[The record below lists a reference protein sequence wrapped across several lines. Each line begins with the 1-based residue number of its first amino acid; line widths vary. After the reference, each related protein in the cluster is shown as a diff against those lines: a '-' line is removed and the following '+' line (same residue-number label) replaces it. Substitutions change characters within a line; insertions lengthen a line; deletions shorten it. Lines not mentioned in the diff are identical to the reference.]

1 MSGFESITPLQASSA
16 KLITPSDTLDI
27 TPKPCQLY
35 IGGAGN
41 IKVDMAKTGTAIVFA
56 AASGFLPI
64 NVTRVYATDTTASGI
79 VAIW

>member
-16 KLITPSDTLDI
+16 KSVTPNDTTDLD
-27 TPKPCQLY
+27 PKPCQLY
-35 IGGAGN
+35 IGGAGDV
-41 IKVDMAKTGTAIVFA
+41 KVDMAKTGTAIVFA

-64 NVTRVYATDTTASGI
+64 NVTRVYATGTTASGI